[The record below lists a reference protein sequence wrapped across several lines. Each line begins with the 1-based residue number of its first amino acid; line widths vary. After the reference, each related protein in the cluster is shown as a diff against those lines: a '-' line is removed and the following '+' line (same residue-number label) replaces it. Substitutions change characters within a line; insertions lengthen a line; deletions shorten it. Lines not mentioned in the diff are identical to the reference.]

1 MAEPRSLYD
10 HLMTWAEQEAAGAER
25 TRQEDP
31 QDPQHAEE
39 EATALLDAKYP
50 TGGWLRRWF
59 WRAAE
64 GATRSGAGGGP

>member
-1 MAEPRSLYD
+1 MAELRSLYD
-10 HLMTWAEQEAAGAER
+10 RLMTWAEQEAARAER
-25 TRQEDP
+25 ARQE
-31 QDPQHAEE
+31 DPQHAEE
-39 EATALLDAKYP
+39 EATALLDARYP